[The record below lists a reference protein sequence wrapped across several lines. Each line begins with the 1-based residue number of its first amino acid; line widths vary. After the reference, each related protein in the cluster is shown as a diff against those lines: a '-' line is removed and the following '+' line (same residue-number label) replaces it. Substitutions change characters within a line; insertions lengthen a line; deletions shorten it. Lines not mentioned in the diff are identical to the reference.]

1 MQTIIMMSSL
11 TNDLS
16 FIAAIWV
23 ATLTAT
29 FNYST
34 ENEILDRTTKQ
45 TNHTTEF
52 LPAVIN

>member
-1 MQTIIMMSSL
+1 MTSSL

-23 ATLTAT
+23 ATSTAT
-29 FNYST
+29 LNYST
-34 ENEILDRTTKQ
+34 ENEMPDRTTKR

-52 LPAVIN
+52 LHAVMN